1 MKTKRISLTQTEWKM
16 IAIALADGMR
26 ARQELAR
33 DCKTAAESGVQ
44 TPANVAKWVEFSN
57 RAEREM
63 QEFKELQ
70 GKILSK
76 MYK

>member
-1 MKTKRISLTQTEWKM
+1 MKTKRISLTQSEWKM
-16 IAIALADGMR
+16 IVLALADGMR

-33 DCKTAAESGVQ
+33 DCKAAAESGVQ
-44 TPANVAKWVEFSN
+44 TSANIEKWLEFSN

-63 QEFKELQ
+63 HEFKELQ
-70 GKILSK
+70 GKILNK